1 VLWTAIRFADE
12 LPPFIRCQTWIERSK
27 TLPLDIAI
35 DCTVAELSEVDST
48 DEEDKEE
55 MEHKPLLSLEDVAMI
70 LSIITPHVARWRGLE
85 VQVEDYTDMQL
96 VTNAL
101 SSLSCAPALEVLQ
114 LYHYGEEDEEDNDHF
129 QPSHLRTPFPVLF
142 SGDAPKLTHIALWGV
157 HIDWSHANNTFLKNL
172 KDLELAY
179 HAEDVRPS
187 WEEFQHII
195 VGSPEL
201 DTLSLC
207 ASGPSGQPSEWHSES
222 PIELAGLKNLVLAFH
237 TPTYISPLIKLLHM
251 PNVTSLALD
260 FEADDFSA
268 FAKQLATPR
277 PGTNKSLLKGLEHL
291 KISGLP
297 CGKGTVDVMY
307 EQLGN
312 LRSINLKMNEDF
324 LDGVFFER
332 LRVPIASSSSTV
344 PAAFY
349 CPNLDTLTT
358 SGVDG
363 MTMRAFIEAR
373 RKAGIPVK
381 RVFMSEEDDVDI
393 NDEVWL
399 RDQLETFELYEPS
412 DEETDVELMDDDDD
426 DMDVD

>member
-1 VLWTAIRFADE
+1 ME
-12 LPPFIRCQTWIERSK
+12 E
-27 TLPLDIAI
+27 
-35 DCTVAELSEVDST
+35 E
-48 DEEDKEE
+48 DEEEV
-55 MEHKPLLSLEDVAMI
+55 EHKPLLSLEDVAKI
-70 LSIITPHVARWRGLE
+70 LSIITPHIARWRGLE
-85 VQVEDYTDMQL
+85 VQVEEYTYMLQ
-96 VTNAL
+96 VTTAL
-101 SSLSCAPALEVLQ
+101 SSLSSAPALEVLQ
-114 LYHYGEEDEEDNDHF
+114 LYHYGEEDEEDYDHF
-129 QPSHLRTPFPVLF
+129 QPALLRDPFPVLF
-142 SGDAPKLTHIALWGV
+142 SGNAPKLTHIALWGV
-157 HIDWSHANNTFLKNL
+157 HIAWSHAKNTFLKNL

-195 VGSPEL
+195 VSSPEL

-237 TPTYISPLIKLLHM
+237 TPAYISSLIKFLHM

-260 FEADDFSA
+260 FEADDFST

-312 LRSINLKMNEDF
+312 LRSINLKMSEDF
-324 LDGVFFER
+324 VDGIFFEK

-363 MTMRAFIEAR
+363 MTMRVFIEAR

-381 RVFMSEEDDVDI
+381 RVFMSEEDEVDI

-412 DEETDVELMDDDDD
+412 DEETDVELMDDD
-426 DMDVD
+426 MDVD